1 MKKIQVTVE
10 IPDEL
15 STIDHLELYVNQLGQ
30 EFKRKAFSAL
40 ASELIDQE
48 RQTDSDVSSCP
59 ACKKK
64 GAFR

>member
-10 IPDEL
+10 VPDEL

-30 EFKRKAFSAL
+30 EFKRKAFYAL
-40 ASELIDQE
+40 ASELIDHQ

-59 ACKKK
+59 TCKKK
-64 GAFR
+64 REFR